1 MAGRDTP
8 LVQPGQVLRTLEGSE
23 AQSLAQD
30 WLAVFRPHG
39 APSIRQYLWHV
50 FGDSAPCYPALF
62 GDAAR
67 AAYLEQQA
75 TEFWVL
81 KNDQRF
87 AFVTDQRPTQLFW
100 SDSVVFPPNMAWTMA
115 FTHEDGWIGPIF
127 ARHPRWEQLNAE
139 NLAQIRKRQ
148 EIERAR
154 QKGWA

>member
-1 MAGRDTP
+1 MARPDTP
-8 LVQPGQVLRTLEGSE
+8 IVQPGQVLRTLEGSE
-23 AQSLAQD
+23 AQALAQD

-39 APSIRQYLWHV
+39 APSTRQYLWNV
-50 FGDSAPCYPALF
+50 FGQSAPSYPALF

-75 TEFWVL
+75 PEYWVL
-81 KNDQRF
+81 ENDQRF
-87 AFVTDQRPTQLFW
+87 AFVTDQRPTHLRR

-115 FTHEDGWIGPIF
+115 FTHEDGRFGPIF
-127 ARHPRWEQLNAE
+127 ARHRLWEQLNAD

-148 EIERAR
+148 EIDRAW

>member
-1 MAGRDTP
+1 MARPETP
-8 LVQPGQVLRTLEGSE
+8 LVQPGQVLRTVEG
-23 AQSLAQD
+23 ADARSLAED
-30 WLAVFRPHG
+30 WLAVFRPRG
-39 APSIRQYLWHV
+39 GPSVRQYLWNV
-50 FGDSAPCYPALF
+50 FGHSAASYPALF

-75 TEFWVL
+75 PEYWVL
-81 KNDQRF
+81 ENNQRF
-87 AFVTDQRPTQLFW
+87 AFVTDQRPARILV
-100 SDSVVFPPNMAWTMA
+100 SDAVIFPLNLAWTMA

-127 ARHPRWEQLNAE
+127 ARHPRWDQLNAD